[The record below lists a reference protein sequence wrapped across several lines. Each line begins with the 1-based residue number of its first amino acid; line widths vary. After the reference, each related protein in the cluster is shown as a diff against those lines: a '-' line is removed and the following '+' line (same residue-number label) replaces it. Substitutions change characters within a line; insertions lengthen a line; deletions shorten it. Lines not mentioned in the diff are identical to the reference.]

1 MQRENTGI
9 VPRVL
14 RGKDAWKLVAS
25 LENRTMDTELFRE
38 AVIQVIKAVRNGG
51 DEAVRD
57 YMVKYYGVDISVD
70 EFRVSREEIEG
81 AFSQVGEGEKKIIEK
96 EIEIFK
102 MLHKEQ
108 KPQEVVRSDG
118 YGRMRLRWVP
128 LGRIG
133 IHVPEYS
140 DVAYIST
147 MISHAVP
154 AIIAGVEEIA
164 VFTPP
169 LENGEVNPL
178 LLAAAKLLGIE
189 EIYRIGGPIA
199 VAVMAYGTQSIQAVD
214 KIFGAGD
221 SYFMAA
227 KQIVAQDVR
236 IDMPSGPSENLII
249 ADESSSLDKVILDLL
264 SQAEHLDSM
273 TILMTDSESLAERVV
288 EELERLIQKPNDP
301 AVFDNIIKNTFI
313 LIFNDMDEI
322 IEAANVVSPERVAIF
337 SMNSRSIASRI
348 NNTGAVFVN
357 TPSAFGDYGVG
368 MNQQLPSGGFA
379 RSFGALTVF
388 DFMKP
393 IYEVELNNN
402 GVDDLKMV
410 VERMALLEGFPLHA
424 RAVKEF

>member
-81 AFSQVGEGEKKIIEK
+81 AFSQVGEGEKRIIEK

-288 EELERLIQKPNDP
+288 EELGRLIQKPNDP

-313 LIFNDMDEI
+313 LIFDDMDEI